1 MADARAQMV
10 DAAER
15 LVAEEGLGAMSLR
28 AVQAAAGQRN
38 KSAAQYHFGSREGLI
53 EAVVAARMAP
63 VGERRSELLDAL
75 RTDPAGPTVRG
86 LVEAL
91 VVPLAEHTLGRPGS
105 RWARF
110 LHQASSDPALA
121 AVVARRLEGR
131 SYRAVVEGLLALLG
145 DVPEAVRLRRIGQVT
160 LLAVGA
166 LAAAEAHPGPAR
178 LPLDVEVTDLVDVCV
193 GALTAPSTAAAVPS
207 PHP

>member
-1 MADARAQMV
+1 MV

-15 LVAEEGLGAMSLR
+15 LVAEGGLGAMSLR
-28 AVQAAAGQRN
+28 AVQTAAGQRN
-38 KSAAQYHFGSREGLI
+38 KSAAQYHFGSRQGLI

-63 VGERRSELLDAL
+63 VNERRAEILAALDAGASDA
-75 RTDPAGPTVRG
+75 TARG

-110 LHQASSDPALA
+110 LLQASSDPTLA
-121 AVVARRLEGR
+121 EVVARRVEGR
-131 SYRAVVEGLLALLG
+131 SYREVVDGLVAVLH
-145 DVPEAVRLRRIGQVT
+145 DVPPPLRSRRVGQVT
-160 LLAVGA
+160 LLAVGS
-166 LAAAEAHPGPAR
+166 LAAAESRPAR
-178 LPLDVEVTDLVDVCV
+178 LPLDVEVADLVDVCL
-193 GALTAPSTAAAVPS
+193 GALTAPSTAPAVPA

>member
-1 MADARAQMV
+1 MV

-38 KSAAQYHFGSREGLI
+38 KSAAQYHFGSRDGLI
-53 EAVVAARMAP
+53 EAVVVARMAP
-63 VGERRSELLDAL
+63 VNERRAEILAQHV
-75 RTDPAGPTVRG
+75 TAAGPTARG
-86 LVEAL
+86 MVEAL

-110 LHQASSDPALA
+110 LLQASSDPSLA
-121 AVVARRLEGR
+121 EVVARRVEGR
-131 SYRAVVEGLLALLG
+131 SYRAVVDGLVAVLD
-145 DVPEAVRLRRIGQVT
+145 DVPEPLRLRRVGQVT
-160 LLAVGA
+160 LLAVGS
-166 LAAAEAHPGPAR
+166 LAAAESRPR
-178 LPLDVEVTDLVDVCV
+178 LLPLEVEVADLVDVCV
-193 GALTAPSTAAAVPS
+193 GAVTAPSTAPAVPA